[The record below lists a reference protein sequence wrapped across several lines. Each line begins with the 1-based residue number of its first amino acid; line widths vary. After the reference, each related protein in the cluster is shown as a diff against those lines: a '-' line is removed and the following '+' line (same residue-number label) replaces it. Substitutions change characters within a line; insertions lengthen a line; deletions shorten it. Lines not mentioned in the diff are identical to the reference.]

1 MKIATLVFGLAILCA
16 PMSLAHDEGVV
27 HGTKTEAEAHAALPP
42 AQGLGLPVNL
52 GGPFTLIDQTG
63 QTRTEA
69 DPDGHLQLLFFG
81 YANCREICSVALPQ
95 MAEIKAG
102 LATRGIALTP
112 VMITVDP
119 ARDTPKT
126 MGPALA
132 AYGTGFI
139 GLTGTNATL
148 QAAYDAFSVEK
159 TILFEDPE
167 FGPVYAHGSL
177 LYLLDGQGKFLT
189 VIPPILTS
197 ERAIDIITAYAPA
210 S

>member
-1 MKIATLVFGLAILCA
+1 MKIAALLAGLATFCA
-16 PMSLAHDEGVV
+16 PMALAHESVV
-27 HGTKTEAEAHAALPP
+27 HGTEAETQAHATLPP
-42 AQGLGLPVNL
+42 TQGLGLPVNL

-119 ARDTPKT
+119 VRDTPKT
-126 MGPALA
+126 IGPALA
-132 AYGTGFI
+132 AYGPGFI
-139 GLTGTNATL
+139 GLTGTDTAL
-148 QAAYDAFSVEK
+148 QAAYDAFSIEK
-159 TILFEDPE
+159 TFVFEDPE

-177 LYLLDGQGKFLT
+177 FYLLNGQGKFLT

-197 ERAIDIITAYAPA
+197 ERAMDIIAAYAPA

>member
-1 MKIATLVFGLAILCA
+1 MKIAALLVGLVTFCA
-16 PMSLAHDEGVV
+16 PMALAHEGVM
-27 HGTKTEAEAHAALPP
+27 HNSEAETQAHATLPP

-102 LATRGIALTP
+102 LATRAIALTP

-119 ARDTPKT
+119 ARDTPET

-132 AYGTGFI
+132 VYGPGFI
-139 GLTGTNATL
+139 GLTGTDAAL
-148 QAAYDAFSVEK
+148 QIAYDAFSIEK
-159 TILFEDPE
+159 TFLFEDPE

-177 LYLLDGQGKFLT
+177 FYLLNGQGKFLT

-197 ERAIDIITAYAPA
+197 ERAMDIIAAYAPA